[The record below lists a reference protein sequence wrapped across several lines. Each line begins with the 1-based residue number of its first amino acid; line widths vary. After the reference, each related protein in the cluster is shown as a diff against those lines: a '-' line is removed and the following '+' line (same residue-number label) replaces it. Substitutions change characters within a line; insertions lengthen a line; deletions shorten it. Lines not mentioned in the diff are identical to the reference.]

1 MSDLVK
7 QALVSDG
14 FWLAI
19 FLVSA
24 VLFRK
29 ELRLLLS
36 SLASFKVAGASFELR
51 DKRMTLEYYAILTN
65 ILVEILSQ
73 RDSAEKFYG
82 FLSENSARQ
91 LAKFIQQYQKEI
103 PEEEKDVELLKNVA
117 LLVGRKGNYQVAIS
131 LYDDLLKRYPEDRD
145 LLYLKARMLR
155 DSRVQKNIEAAEAIY
170 EELVSRY
177 PSHGGIWFGRARA
190 KSLLG
195 KLDDSIHDLEK
206 AITFGYWRNNPKML
220 EDSQLQP
227 LGEGRPNEFDRL
239 RAELNQAATPAA

>member
-82 FLSENSARQ
+82 FRRACFYNACERQ
-91 LAKFIQQYQKEI
+91 Q
-103 PEEEKDVELLKNVA
+103 
-117 LLVGRKGNYQVAIS
+117 
-131 LYDDLLKRYPEDRD
+131 
-145 LLYLKARMLR
+145 
-155 DSRVQKNIEAAEAIY
+155 
-170 EELVSRY
+170 
-177 PSHGGIWFGRARA
+177 
-190 KSLLG
+190 
-195 KLDDSIHDLEK
+195 
-206 AITFGYWRNNPKML
+206 
-220 EDSQLQP
+220 
-227 LGEGRPNEFDRL
+227 
-239 RAELNQAATPAA
+239 